1 MFCIKGN
8 MGSIYRKKANCDSG
22 IAFYIDSDANVV
34 VSVEG
39 HSIPIHNFDLL
50 SEKERASV
58 KRELDHIFSS
68 IEEAKNVDLT
78 SMEF

>member
-8 MGSIYRKKANCDSG
+8 IGSIYRKKANCDSG
-22 IAFYIDSDANVV
+22 IAFYIDSEANVV

-39 HSIPIHNFDLL
+39 HSVPVHNLKFL
-50 SEKERASV
+50 SEKERDSV

-68 IEEAKNVDLT
+68 IEEAKDIDFTKMDL
-78 SMEF
+78 